1 MDTDAYSQ
9 AKFAQMFVA
18 ALVIVDNK
26 WKQPKGPSTDK
37 WINKR
42 WHIPTVE

>member
-1 MDTDAYSQ
+1 MEMDAYIH
-9 AKFAQMFVA
+9 ANCAQMFVA

-26 WKQPKGPSTDK
+26 W
-37 WINKR
+37 INQNAHQLKLNKM